1 MRNYLIGT
9 SLLAVAS
16 VAPAHADEIKFKPL
30 LDTRMRYETVDQTGF
45 ANTADSVTVRVRL
58 GGEVSYGPFAALV
71 EGEGLFAPGDDYNST
86 TNGKA
91 ALFPVV
97 ADPENVELNRIQLQ
111 YKGIAKTVMT
121 VGRQRINLDD
131 QRFVGAVG
139 WRQNEQTFDA
149 VRVEYSGIKNVKAD
163 IIYSWNV
170 QTIFGIDGG
179 KYVAAQPRS
188 IQGDN
193 ILGNLSYKTKYGTL
207 TGFAYLVDQNE
218 TALLAK
224 SSQTFGARFAGS
236 HAFNKTTKL
245 SYAASYARQSDYHR
259 NPQNYTADYIAA
271 ELGLD
276 AMGFKL
282 TGGYE
287 KLGAGNGVVAFST
300 PLATLHKF
308 NGWADKFLNTP
319 ARGLRDYYAGIGY
332 TIPKVGKM
340 GPLTLAGFYHSYDSD
355 AGKVHFGKEWNAQA
369 MLKLNK
375 QLSFTAKYA
384 DYLKRGATGLA
395 GDATTRKVIV
405 QMDYIF

>member
-9 SLLAVAS
+9 SLLAIAS
-16 VAPAHADEIKFKPL
+16 IAPAHAEDIKFKPL
-30 LDTRMRYETVDQTGF
+30 LDTRLRYENVDQAGF
-45 ANTADSVTVRVRL
+45 ANTADSITLRIRL

-71 EGEGLFAPGDDYNST
+71 EGEGLLGLQNEYNST

-111 YKGIAKTVMT
+111 YKGLPKTVMT

-163 IIYSWNV
+163 VIYSWNV
-170 QTIFGIDGG
+170 QTIYGIDGG
-179 KYVAAQPRS
+179 RYVATQPRS

-193 ILGNLSYKTKYGTL
+193 ILGNLSYKTRFGTL
-207 TGFAYLVDQNE
+207 TGFAYLVDQDE
-218 TALLAK
+218 TALLAR
-224 SSQTFGARFAGS
+224 SSQTYGARFAGS
-236 HAFNKTTKL
+236 YAFSKKAKL
-245 SYAASYARQSDYHR
+245 NYAASYARQSDYHR
-259 NPQNYTADYIAA
+259 NPQNYSADYFAG
-271 ELGLD
+271 ELSLD
-276 AMGFKL
+276 TMGFKL

-287 KLGAGNGVVAFST
+287 LLGAGNGAVAFAT

-308 NGWADKFLNTP
+308 NGWADKFLSTP
-319 ARGLRDYYAGIGY
+319 VTGLQDSYAGLGY
-332 TIPKVGKM
+332 TFAKIGKM

-355 AGKVHFGKEWNAQA
+355 VGGIHFGKEWDAQA

-395 GDATTRKVIV
+395 GDASTRKVIV
-405 QMDYIF
+405 QLDYIF